1 MRFESND
8 VAEMARQKTLQFNM
22 RMTPQLKEAA
32 EEAAAADHRSVAS
45 LIEKLLTDYCR
56 DHGFLKDA
64 PKKGRRS

>member
-1 MRFESND
+1 MDSNSTA

-32 EEAAAADHRSVAS
+32 EEAAADDHRSVAS

-56 DHGFLKDA
+56 ERGFLKGA
-64 PKKGRRS
+64 PKKRPR